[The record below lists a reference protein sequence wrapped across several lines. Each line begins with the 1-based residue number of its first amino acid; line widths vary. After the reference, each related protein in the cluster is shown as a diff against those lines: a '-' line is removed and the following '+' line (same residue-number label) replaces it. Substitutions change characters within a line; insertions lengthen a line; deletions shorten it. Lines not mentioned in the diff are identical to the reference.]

1 MVRVKV
7 CGLTRKEDVT
17 EAARLGADALG
28 FILAPSRREVPIEEA
43 GRLTERLP
51 PFVTTVAV
59 VVDPSEEKLREVI
72 ESRFFGAIQ
81 FHGSEVPE
89 RLRKVPVRTIKAFGL
104 GDGVPENIDGYD
116 CADWFLF
123 DAGRS
128 GQGGT
133 GLSFDWSLLE
143 GKDFGK
149 PFILAGGLGPEN
161 LTEALNR
168 TGVAAVDLNSGI
180 EAAPGVKD
188 HERMK
193 LAFMKIRQYE
203 RERLERE
210 TR

>member
-7 CGLTRKEDVT
+7 CGLTRKEDVA

-28 FILAPSRREVPIEEA
+28 FILAPSRRKVSIEEA
-43 GRLTERLP
+43 GRLAEGLP

-59 VVDPSEEKLREVI
+59 VVDPSEQNLREVV
-72 ESRFFGAIQ
+72 ESGFFDAIQ

-89 RLRKVPVRTIKAFGL
+89 RFRGVPVRTIKAFGL
-104 GDGVPENIDGYD
+104 GDGVPENIDGYA

-123 DAGRS
+123 DAGRA

-133 GLSFDWSLLE
+133 GRSFDWSLLE

-161 LTEALNR
+161 LAEALRR
-168 TGVAAVDLNSGI
+168 TGAAAVDLNSGI
-180 EAAPGVKD
+180 EAASGVKD

-193 LAFMKIRQYE
+193 LAFMRIRQYE
-203 RERLERE
+203 TERLERE

>member
-7 CGLTRKEDVT
+7 CGLTRKDDVA
-17 EAARLGADALG
+17 EAASLGADALG
-28 FILAPSRREVPIEEA
+28 FILAPSRRSVSIEEA
-43 GRLTERLP
+43 GRLTEELP

-72 ESRFFGAIQ
+72 ECRFFGALQ
-81 FHGSEVPE
+81 FHGSEPPE
-89 RLRKVPVRTIKAFGL
+89 MLRGLPVRTIKAFGL
-104 GDGVPENIDGYD
+104 GDGVPGNIAGYH

-123 DAGRS
+123 DAGRA
-128 GQGGT
+128 GEGGT
-133 GLSFDWSLLE
+133 GRSFDWSLLE

-161 LTEALNR
+161 LEEALGR
-168 TGVAAVDLNSGI
+168 TDAAAVDLNSGI
-180 EAAPGVKD
+180 EASPGVKD

-203 RERLERE
+203 TERLERE

>member
-7 CGLTRKEDVT
+7 CGLTRKEDVA

-28 FILAPSRREVPIEEA
+28 FILAPSRREVSIEEA
-43 GRLTERLP
+43 GRLAEGLP

-59 VVDPSEEKLREVI
+59 VADPSEQNLREVV
-72 ESRFFGAIQ
+72 ESGFFGAIQ
-81 FHGSEVPE
+81 FHGSEPPE
-89 RLRKVPVRTIKAFGL
+89 LFRGVPVRTIKAFGL
-104 GDGVPENIDGYD
+104 GDGVPENIDGYA

-123 DAGRS
+123 DAGRA

-133 GLSFDWSLLE
+133 GRSFDWSLLE

-161 LTEALNR
+161 LAEALRR
-168 TGVAAVDLNSGI
+168 TGAAAVDLNSGI
-180 EAAPGVKD
+180 EAASGVKD

-193 LAFMKIRQYE
+193 LAFMRIRQYE
-203 RERLERE
+203 TERLERE

>member
-7 CGLTRKEDVT
+7 CGLTRKEDVAT
-17 EAARLGADALG
+17 AARLGADALG
-28 FILAPSRREVPIEEA
+28 FILAPSRRSVSIEEA
-43 GRLTERLP
+43 GRLTEGLP

-72 ESRFFGAIQ
+72 ESGFFAAIQ
-81 FHGSEVPE
+81 FHGIEAPELLQEVP
-89 RLRKVPVRTIKAFGL
+89 LRTIKAFGL
-104 GDGVPENIDGYD
+104 GDGVPENIDGYG

-123 DAGRS
+123 DAGRA

-133 GLSFDWSLLE
+133 GRSFDWALLE

-161 LTEALNR
+161 LPEALRR
-168 TGVAAVDLNSGI
+168 TGAAAVDLNSGI
-180 EAAPGVKD
+180 EAAPGIKD
-188 HERMK
+188 QERMK
-193 LAFMKIRQYE
+193 LAFMRIRQHE
-203 RERLERE
+203 TERLERE

>member
-28 FILAPSRREVPIEEA
+28 FILAPGRRKVFIEEA
-43 GRLTERLP
+43 GRLAEGLP

-59 VVDPSEEKLREVI
+59 VVDPSEQKLREVV
-72 ESRFFGAIQ
+72 ESGFFGAIQ
-81 FHGSEVPE
+81 FHGSEPPE
-89 RLRKVPVRTIKAFGL
+89 LFRGFPVRTIKAFGL
-104 GDGVPENIDGYD
+104 GDGVPENIDGYA

-123 DAGRS
+123 DAGRA

-133 GLSFDWSLLE
+133 GRRFDWSLLE
-143 GKDFGK
+143 GTDFGK

-161 LTEALNR
+161 LAEALSR
-168 TGVAAVDLNSGI
+168 TGAAAVDLNSGI

-193 LAFMKIRQYE
+193 LAFMRIRQYE
-203 RERLERE
+203 TERLERE